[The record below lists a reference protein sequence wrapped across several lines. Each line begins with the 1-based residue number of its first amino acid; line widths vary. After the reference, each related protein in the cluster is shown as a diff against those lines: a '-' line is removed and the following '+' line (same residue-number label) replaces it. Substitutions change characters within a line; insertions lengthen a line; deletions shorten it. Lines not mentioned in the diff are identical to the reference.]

1 MKKTLKILILTLI
14 ISFGFITG
22 LKAET
27 KTLECKYRR
36 IYKGN
41 ANSEYNFDFTIK
53 YTYDLNK
60 KKVNYSIPST
70 TFETGGYEFNLYD
83 PYHSDITAYLS
94 RYYEKISWG
103 GCPDDIYT
111 SNTIVD
117 GTKQR
122 VNVRPLLDTEYLNPE
137 YWSKAS
143 VIDSSE
149 GNENIQESDKE
160 KVCMYGVSS
169 LPLTKNNSD
178 KYNKKDLEKLVVY
191 EFKITSTSGNNL
203 YIYDQKS
210 RKKSKVEE
218 NSAHCNKGNQAWC
231 AHMSGKKNFI
241 LSNGD
246 VESFKNTFDFNKEG
260 CPSEIYLEKNIDQ
273 YLFKTTKNSESIVLK
288 NNYSVKDDEVLNKLK
303 IDLGF
308 FKDLTISP
316 EVSGCLAY
324 VGQDLAEM
332 LQTIYTIIKVVSII
346 LTIVLSMVDFLS
358 VLTKDKDELMNTV
371 KKWTRRLIIVIAI
384 LLLPTFIDIIG
395 NIAGKEDILCGI
407 R

>member
-1 MKKTLKILILTLI
+1 MKKTLKILVFTLLM
-14 ISFGFITG
+14 SFGFVTG

-27 KTLECKYRR
+27 NTLECKYRR
-36 IYKGN
+36 NYKGDV
-41 ANSEYNFDFTIK
+41 NSEYNFDFTIK
-53 YTYDLNK
+53 YTYELEKNK
-60 KKVNYSIPST
+60 INYSIPSS
-70 TFETGGYEFNLYD
+70 TFETGGFQFNLYD
-83 PYHSDITAYLS
+83 TLHSDNTEYLS
-94 RYYEKISWG
+94 MYYDKISWG
-103 GCPDDIYT
+103 ECPDLIYT
-111 SNTIVD
+111 SNSIVD
-117 GTKQR
+117 GTKQK
-122 VNVRPLLDTEYLNPE
+122 VNIRTLLDANELNPQ

-143 VIDSSE
+143 VIESSK

-169 LPLTKNNSD
+169 LPLTKNNPD
-178 KYNKKDLEKLVVY
+178 KYNKKDLEKLAVY
-191 EFKITSTSGNNL
+191 EFKIISTSDNNL

-210 RKKSKVEE
+210 GKKSKVEE
-218 NSAHCNKGNQAWC
+218 NSAHCNKGYQAWC
-231 AHMSGKKNFI
+231 AHISKKKNFM
-241 LSNGD
+241 LLNGD

-260 CPSEIYLEKNIDQ
+260 CPSEIYLEKNVDQ

-288 NNYSVKDDEVLNKLK
+288 NNYSIKDDEVLNKLK

-324 VGQDLAEM
+324 VGEDLAEM
-332 LQTIYTIIKVVSII
+332 LQTIYTIIKIVSII
-346 LTIVLSMVDFLS
+346 LTIVLSMVDFLN

-371 KKWTRRLIIVIAI
+371 KKWVRRLIIVIII